1 MISYPK
7 GKIKVLLLENIH
19 KDAYELFKKDG
30 FDVTLE
36 KDALDEDDLAK
47 RIGEIHILGIRSKTN
62 VTPKVLAN
70 ARRLLSIGCFCIGT
84 NQVDLE
90 GAEKIAVPVF
100 NAPYS
105 NTRSVAELVIAE
117 IIMLARKAT
126 DQSRDVHLGKWN
138 KIAKG
143 CFEVRGKTLGIVG
156 YGHIGSQVSVLAES
170 MGMKVIFFD
179 VIAKLPLGNASPVAT
194 YEELLQQSDF
204 ITFHVPETEETENLF
219 NKAHLA
225 HIKPNS
231 YLLNL
236 SRGKVVNIEAL
247 AEGLKS
253 GRIAGAGI
261 DVYPEEPKSNDD
273 PFKSPLQGLNNVILT
288 PHVGGSTEEAQKN
301 IGTEV
306 AQKLLKFIN
315 NGSTTFSVNFPNIEL
330 GNLKPGFHRILNIHK
345 NQPGF
350 LRDINSIISEMGGNI
365 LSQHLST
372 STNIGYLSMEID
384 RNLGDE
390 LKNKIKAHQHSIR
403 TRILYLD

>member
-1 MISYPK
+1 MESYPK

-19 KDAYELFKKDG
+19 KDAYEIFQRDG

-36 KDALDEDDLAK
+36 KDALEEDELTR
-47 RIGEIHILGIRSKTN
+47 RIGEVHVLGIRSKTN
-62 VTPKVLAN
+62 VTAKALKN
-70 ARRLLSIGCFCIGT
+70 ARRLLTIGCFCIGT

-90 GAEKIAVPVF
+90 EAEKIAVPVF

-170 MGMKVIFFD
+170 MGLKVVFFD
-179 VIAKLPLGNASPVAT
+179 VMSKLPLGNASSVAT
-194 YEELLQQSDF
+194 YEELLTLSDF
-204 ITFHVPETEETENLF
+204 ITYHVPETPETQDLF
-219 NKAHLA
+219 RKEHLNI
-225 HIKPNS
+225 IKQGS

-253 GRIAGAGI
+253 GKIAGAGI
-261 DVYPEEPKSNDD
+261 DVFPEEPKSNDD
-273 PFKSPLQGLNNVILT
+273 PFKSPLQGLPNVILT

-315 NGSTTFSVNFPNIEL
+315 NGSTTFAVNFPNIEL
-330 GNLKPGFHRILNIHK
+330 GNLKPAHHRILNIHK

-350 LRDINSIISEMGGNI
+350 LRDINHIISDLGGNI
-365 LSQHLST
+365 LTQNLST
-372 STNIGYLSMEID
+372 SANIGYLSMEID
-384 RNLGDE
+384 KNLGDE
-390 LKNKIKAHQHSIR
+390 LKNKIKAHPNSIR
-403 TRILYLD
+403 TRILY

>member
-1 MISYPK
+1 MESYPK

-19 KDAYELFKKDG
+19 KDAYELFKRDG
-30 FDVTLE
+30 FDVTIE
-36 KDALDEDDLAK
+36 KDALEEEELVK
-47 RIGEIHILGIRSKTN
+47 RIGEVHVLGIRSKTN
-62 VTPKVLAN
+62 VTEKAFKN
-70 ARRLLSIGCFCIGT
+70 ARRLLTIGCFCIGT

-90 GAEKIAVPVF
+90 AAEKIAVPVF

-170 MGMKVIFFD
+170 MGMKVIFYD
-179 VIAKLPLGNASPVAT
+179 IISQLPLGNASYVAS
-194 YEELLQQSDF
+194 YEDLLKQSDF
-204 ITFHVPETEETENLF
+204 ITYHVPETPETQDLFRTEHLNL
-219 NKAHLA
+219 
-225 HIKPNS
+225 IKNGS
-231 YLLNL
+231 YILNL
-236 SRGKVVNIEAL
+236 SRGKVVNIAAL
-247 AEGLKS
+247 AAGIKS
-253 GRIAGAGI
+253 GKIAGAGI
-261 DVYPEEPKSNDD
+261 DVFPDEPKSNDD
-273 PFKSPLQGLNNVILT
+273 PFKSELQGLQNVILT

-330 GNLKPGFHRILNIHK
+330 GNLKPNHHRILNIHK

-350 LRDINSIISEMGGNI
+350 LRDINQIITDLGGNI
-365 LSQHLST
+365 LTQNLST

-384 RNLGDE
+384 KNLGDE
-390 LKNKIKAHQHSIR
+390 LKNKIKAHPLSIR
-403 TRILYLD
+403 TRILY

>member
-1 MISYPK
+1 MESYPK

-19 KDAYELFKKDG
+19 RDAFELFQNDG
-30 FDVTLE
+30 FDVVLE
-36 KDALDEDDLAK
+36 KDALEEDELIK
-47 RIGEIHILGIRSKTN
+47 RIGEVHVLGIRSKTN
-62 VTPKVLAN
+62 VTAKALTHT
-70 ARRLLSIGCFCIGT
+70 RRLLTIGCFCIGT

-90 GAEKIAVPVF
+90 AAEGRAIPVF

-170 MGMKVIFFD
+170 MGMKVLFYD
-179 VIAKLPLGNASPVAT
+179 VIAKLPLGNASYVAS
-194 YEELLQQSDF
+194 YSELLKNSDF
-204 ITFHVPETEETENLF
+204 VTFHVPETQETQDMFTKE
-219 NKAHLA
+219 HLS
-225 HIKPNS
+225 IVKDGV

-247 AEGLKS
+247 AEGIKS
-253 GRIAGAGI
+253 GKIAGAGI
-261 DVYPEEPKSNDD
+261 DVFPEEPKSNDD
-273 PFKSPLQGLNNVILT
+273 PFKSPLQGLPNIILT

-315 NGSTTFSVNFPNIEL
+315 NGSTTFAVNFPNIEL
-330 GNLKPGFHRILNIHK
+330 GNLKAGHHRILNIHK

-350 LRDINSIISEMGGNI
+350 LRDINQIISDMGGNI
-365 LSQHLST
+365 LTQNLST
-372 STNIGYLSMEID
+372 SANIGYLSMEID
-384 RNLGDE
+384 KNLGDE
-390 LKNKIKAHQHSIR
+390 LKNKIKAHPHSIR
-403 TRILYLD
+403 TRILY

>member
-1 MISYPK
+1 MESYPK

-19 KDAYELFKKDG
+19 KDAYEIFQRDG

-36 KDALDEDDLAK
+36 KDALEEDELTR
-47 RIGEIHILGIRSKTN
+47 RIGEVHVLGIRSKTN
-62 VTPKVLAN
+62 VTAKALKN
-70 ARRLLSIGCFCIGT
+70 ARRLLTIGCFCIGT

-90 GAEKIAVPVF
+90 EAEKIAVPVF

-170 MGMKVIFFD
+170 MGLKVVFFD
-179 VIAKLPLGNASPVAT
+179 VMSKLPLGNASSVAT
-194 YEELLQQSDF
+194 YEELLTLSDF
-204 ITFHVPETEETENLF
+204 ITYHVPETPETQDLF
-219 NKAHLA
+219 RKEHLNI
-225 HIKPNS
+225 IKQGS

-253 GRIAGAGI
+253 GKIAGAGI
-261 DVYPEEPKSNDD
+261 DVFPEEPKSNDCLLYT
-273 PFKSPLQGLNNVILT
+273 SPS
-288 PHVGGSTEEAQKN
+288 P
-301 IGTEV
+301 
-306 AQKLLKFIN
+306 
-315 NGSTTFSVNFPNIEL
+315 
-330 GNLKPGFHRILNIHK
+330 
-345 NQPGF
+345 
-350 LRDINSIISEMGGNI
+350 RD
-365 LSQHLST
+365 
-372 STNIGYLSMEID
+372 
-384 RNLGDE
+384 
-390 LKNKIKAHQHSIR
+390 
-403 TRILYLD
+403 

>member
-1 MISYPK
+1 MESYPK

-19 KDAYELFKKDG
+19 RDAFELFQKDG
-30 FDVTLE
+30 FDVVLE
-36 KDALDEDDLAK
+36 KDALEEDELIK
-47 RIGEIHILGIRSKTN
+47 RIGEVHVLGIRSKTN
-62 VTPKVLAN
+62 VTAKALTHT
-70 ARRLLSIGCFCIGT
+70 RRLLTIGCFCIGT

-90 GAEKIAVPVF
+90 AAEGRAIPVF

-170 MGMKVIFFD
+170 MGMRVLFYD
-179 VIAKLPLGNASPVAT
+179 VIAKLPLGNASYVPS
-194 YEELLQQSDF
+194 YNELLKHSDF
-204 ITFHVPETEETENLF
+204 VTFHVPETLETQDMFTKE
-219 NKAHLA
+219 HLS
-225 HIKPNS
+225 IVKDGV

-236 SRGKVVNIEAL
+236 SRGKVVNIDAL
-247 AEGLKS
+247 AEGIKS
-253 GRIAGAGI
+253 GKISGAGI
-261 DVYPEEPKSNDD
+261 DVFPEEPKSNDD
-273 PFKSPLQGLNNVILT
+273 PFKSPLQGLPNIILT

-315 NGSTTFSVNFPNIEL
+315 NGSTTFAVNFPNIEL
-330 GNLKPGFHRILNIHK
+330 GNLKAGHHRILNIHK

-350 LRDINSIISEMGGNI
+350 LRDINQIISDMGGNI
-365 LSQHLST
+365 LTQNLST
-372 STNIGYLSMEID
+372 SANIGYLSMEID
-384 RNLGDE
+384 KNLGDE
-390 LKNKIKAHQHSIR
+390 LKNKIKAHPHSIR
-403 TRILYLD
+403 TRILY

>member
-1 MISYPK
+1 MESYPK

-19 KDAYELFKKDG
+19 KDAYELFKRDG
-30 FDVTLE
+30 FDVVLE
-36 KDALDEDDLAK
+36 KDALEEDELVR
-47 RIGEIHILGIRSKTN
+47 RIGEVHVLGIRSKTN
-62 VTPKVLAN
+62 VTAKALKN
-70 ARRLLSIGCFCIGT
+70 ARRLLTIGCFCIGT

-90 GAEKIAVPVF
+90 EAEKIAVPVF

-143 CFEVRGKTLGIVG
+143 CFEVRGKVLGIVG

-170 MGMKVIFFD
+170 MGMRVIFYD
-179 VIAKLPLGNASPVAT
+179 ILAQLPLGNASFVT
-194 YEELLQQSDF
+194 SYEELLKQADF
-204 ITFHVPETEETENLF
+204 ITYHVPETPETQDLF
-219 NKAHLA
+219 NREHLA
-225 HIKPNS
+225 LVKNGS
-231 YLLNL
+231 YLINL
-236 SRGKVVNIEAL
+236 SRGKVVNIGAL

-253 GRIAGAGI
+253 GKIAGAGI
-261 DVYPEEPKSNDD
+261 DVFPEEPKSNDD
-273 PFKSPLQGLNNVILT
+273 PFKSELQGLPNVILT

-330 GNLKPGFHRILNIHK
+330 GNLKPAHHRILNIHK
-345 NQPGF
+345 NQQGF
-350 LRDINSIISEMGGNI
+350 LRDINQIITDLGGNI
-365 LSQHLST
+365 LTQNLST
-372 STNIGYLSMEID
+372 SANIGYLSMEID
-384 RNLGDE
+384 KNLGDE
-390 LKNKIKAHQHSIR
+390 LKNKIKAHPNSIR
-403 TRILYLD
+403 TRILY

>member
-1 MISYPK
+1 MESYPK

-19 KDAYELFKKDG
+19 KDAYELFSRDG
-30 FDVTLE
+30 FDVILE
-36 KDALDEDDLAK
+36 KDALEEEELVK
-47 RIGEIHILGIRSKTN
+47 RIGEVHVLGIRSKTN
-62 VTPKVLAN
+62 VTAKALKN
-70 ARRLLSIGCFCIGT
+70 ARRLLTIGCFCIGT

-90 GAEKIAVPVF
+90 EAEKIAVPVF

-170 MGMKVIFFD
+170 MGMRVIFYD
-179 VIAKLPLGNASPVAT
+179 IIAQLPLGNATYVPT
-194 YEELLQQSDF
+194 YEELLKNADF
-204 ITFHVPETEETENLF
+204 ITYHVPETPETQDLFRKEHLNL
-219 NKAHLA
+219 
-225 HIKPNS
+225 IKNGS

-247 AEGLKS
+247 SQGLKS
-253 GRIAGAGI
+253 GKIAGAGI
-261 DVYPEEPKSNDD
+261 DVFPEEPKSNDD
-273 PFKSPLQGLNNVILT
+273 PFRSELQGLPNVILT

-330 GNLKPGFHRILNIHK
+330 GNLKAAHHRILNIHK

-350 LRDINSIISEMGGNI
+350 LRDINQIISDLGGNI
-365 LSQHLST
+365 LTQNLST
-372 STNIGYLSMEID
+372 SANIGYLSMEID
-384 RNLGDE
+384 KNLGDE
-390 LKNKIKAHQHSIR
+390 LKNKIKAHPNSIR
-403 TRILYLD
+403 TRILY